1 MRYKLQYID
10 KVEVEDFE
18 SVEAFL
24 GGLVHGTME
33 RLYQDVQMTKI
44 PTVEEVVRVFDEMWD
59 DRWHDGIKVVKKSY
73 TADHYRGIGRKCVA
87 DYYTDH
93 CPFDRA
99 RTIALEHLVFFP
111 LDDDEQYW
119 IRGIIDRISVT
130 RDGRYEIHDY
140 KTSSRLMSQRAADR
154 DRQLALYQ
162 IGIGRMYKDAEDVD
176 LVWHYMAF
184 GREIR
189 STRTP
194 EELEGLKRDV
204 MDLISRIESEKNFY
218 PRETPLCNW
227 CAYTGHCP
235 AKSPVRI
242 TAATAAN
249 EYLGESA
256 AGLVNKYADLSCRKG
271 EVEEELAKVR
281 EALVAHARKNRI
293 QNIRGDKHRIFV
305 KVYKGYSFP
314 GKDEPARKDLEKIVK
329 DAGLWERVAVLSPVS
344 LAKLVEGGRIDGT
357 VAEAIK
363 ALGEET
369 ERPWLK
375 LSNL

>member
-1 MRYKLQYID
+1 
-10 KVEVEDFE
+10 
-18 SVEAFL
+18 
-24 GGLVHGTME
+24 ME

-44 PTVEEVVRVFDEMWD
+44 PTVEELVRFFDDAWD

-73 TADHYRGIGRKCVA
+73 NAEHYRGIGRKCIT
-87 DYYTDH
+87 DYYANH
-93 CPFDRA
+93 YPFDQA

-130 RDGRYEIHDY
+130 LDGRYEIHDY
-140 KTSSRLMSQRAADR
+140 KTSSRLMTQRAADR

-162 IGIGRMYKDAEDVD
+162 IGIGRMWRDAKDVD

-184 GREIR
+184 GRELR

-194 EELEGLKRDV
+194 EHLESLKSDI
-204 MDLISRIESEKNFY
+204 MGLISRIEHERNFY
-218 PRETPLCNW
+218 PKETPLCNW
-227 CAYTGHCP
+227 CAYTEHCP
-235 AKSPVRI
+235 AKSPLKVTAA

-249 EYLGESA
+249 EYMGRSA
-256 AGLVNKYADLSCRKG
+256 AALVNKYADLSSRKG
-271 EVEEELAKVR
+271 EVEEELARVR
-281 EALVAHARKNRI
+281 DALVEYAKENRL
-293 QNIRGDKHRIFV
+293 QNIRGDRHKIFV

-314 GKDEPARKDLEKIVK
+314 GKDEPARKELEKIVK
-329 DAGLWERVAVLSPVS
+329 DAGLWERVTVLSPVS
-344 LAKLVEGGRIDGT
+344 LARLVESGRIDAK